1 MNVAHPFSQLAEI
14 TDLLMKFKA
23 TLILFICF
31 FFSQAVFSQDL
42 SQALDLKPNVS
53 NLSPDDIIK
62 KVETRYT
69 VQGFLANFFQ
79 VSTIKAMK
87 ITDTAYGRAF
97 FKRPDKMRW
106 EYEKP
111 DRQTIIT
118 DGNTL
123 WIYRAEDNQVMIGKA
138 PSFFGDG
145 KGFSFLSDIK
155 LIKNKFSIILE
166 KKAED
171 DYHVLKLL
179 PRERTFDVSVIYLSV
194 SKKTFEVV
202 KIVTYNSYGDETRI
216 ELSNIQF
223 KQKLDDSMFSFKIP
237 QGVEVM
243 HLDEQ

>member
-1 MNVAHPFSQLAEI
+1 VVLGQDS
-14 TDLLMKFKA
+14 
-23 TLILFICF
+23 
-31 FFSQAVFSQDL
+31 SQAS
-42 SQALDLKPNVS
+42 DLKPSVS
-53 NLSPDDIIK
+53 NLSKDDIIK

-69 VQGFLANFFQ
+69 LPGFSANFFQ

-87 ITDTAYGRAF
+87 ITDTAYGKAF

-123 WIYRAEDNQVMIGKA
+123 WIYRKEDNQVMIGKA

-145 KGFSFLSDIK
+145 KGFSFLSDMK
-155 LIKNKFSIILE
+155 LIQNKFSIILE
-166 KKAED
+166 KKTGE
-171 DYHVLKLL
+171 DYHVLKLF
-179 PRERTFDVSVIYLSV
+179 PTEKTFDVSVIYLSV

-216 ELSNIQF
+216 ELSDIQF

-237 QGVEVM
+237 QGVEVL

>member
-1 MNVAHPFSQLAEI
+1 
-14 TDLLMKFKA
+14 MKFKV
-23 TLILFICF
+23 TCFLLIVCLFS
-31 FFSQAVFSQDL
+31 FSSVVLGQDS
-42 SQALDLKPNVS
+42 SQALDLKPSVS

-62 KVETRYT
+62 KVETRYALP
-69 VQGFLANFFQ
+69 GFSANFFQ
-79 VSTIKAMK
+79 VSTLKAMK
-87 ITDTAYGRAF
+87 ITDAAYGRAF

-118 DGNTL
+118 DGNAL
-123 WIYRAEDNQVMIGKA
+123 WIYRPEDNQVMIGKA

-145 KGFSFLSDIK
+145 KGFSFLSDMK
-155 LIKNKFSIILE
+155 LIQNKFSIFLE
-166 KKAED
+166 KKAGD

-179 PRERTFDVSVIYLSV
+179 PREKTFDVSVIYLSV

-216 ELSNIQF
+216 ELSDIQF

-237 QGVEVM
+237 QGVEVL

>member
-69 VQGFLANFFQ
+69 VQGFSANFFQ

-118 DGNTL
+118 DGSHD
-123 WIYRAEDNQVMIGKA
+123 RQG
-138 PSFFGDG
+138 PFFFRGRQRIQ
-145 KGFSFLSDIK
+145 FSFRYKIDTEQIQCYSR
-155 LIKNKFSIILE
+155 
-166 KKAED
+166 KK
-171 DYHVLKLL
+171 
-179 PRERTFDVSVIYLSV
+179 S
-194 SKKTFEVV
+194 
-202 KIVTYNSYGDETRI
+202 
-216 ELSNIQF
+216 
-223 KQKLDDSMFSFKIP
+223 
-237 QGVEVM
+237 
-243 HLDEQ
+243 

>member
-1 MNVAHPFSQLAEI
+1 
-14 TDLLMKFKA
+14 MKFKA

-69 VQGFLANFFQ
+69 VPGFSANFFQ

-123 WIYRAEDNQVMIGKA
+123 WIYRPEDNQVMFGNA

-145 KGFSFLSDIK
+145 KGFSFLSDMK
-155 LIKNKFSIILE
+155 LMQNKFSIILE

-179 PRERTFDVSVIYLSV
+179 PREKTFDVSVIYLSV

-216 ELSNIQF
+216 ELSDIQF

-237 QGVEVM
+237 QGVEVL